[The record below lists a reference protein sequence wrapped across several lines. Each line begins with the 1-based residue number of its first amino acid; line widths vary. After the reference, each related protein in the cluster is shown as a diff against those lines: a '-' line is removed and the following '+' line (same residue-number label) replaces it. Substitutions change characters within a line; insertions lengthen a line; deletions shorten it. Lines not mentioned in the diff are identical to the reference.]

1 LEYTKALN
9 YEKNANLNLF
19 SDINQNNRSVG
30 LSAPVLHRRAFYNP
44 PLRSNNTT
52 QETDKPRLIKEHIGA
67 TNTTN
72 FPTTRIGQEQLR
84 QKALMNI
91 TELPSIMKS
100 LIDSVKDLKQINNNN
115 DNNEVPEVVQSSDA
129 IPEVVQSNDFVPE
142 VVQSNDFMPPV
153 TQSAFGT
160 ADDLSN
166 TEDFQDSTQQ
176 IDIEKFNNELKELER
191 ISSRLRRSG
200 GISERTIT
208 KLIDWDVITRDM
220 SSNSGLILERID
232 EYSELIKAEI
242 AEMSGA

>member
-1 LEYTKALN
+1 
-9 YEKNANLNLF
+9 
-19 SDINQNNRSVG
+19 
-30 LSAPVLHRRAFYNP
+30 
-44 PLRSNNTT
+44 
-52 QETDKPRLIKEHIGA
+52 
-67 TNTTN
+67 
-72 FPTTRIGQEQLR
+72 
-84 QKALMNI
+84 
-91 TELPSIMKS
+91 MKS
-100 LIDSVKDLKQINNNN
+100 LIDSVKDLKQISNTK
-115 DNNEVPEVVQSSDA
+115 DNNEVPELVQSSDAIPEVVQSNDA

-191 ISSRLRRSG
+191 ISSRLRRNG
-200 GISERTIT
+200 EISDRTIT
-208 KLIDWDVITRDM
+208 KLIDWDVITREI
-220 SSNSGLILERID
+220 SSNSALILERID